1 MKKVVII
8 SLLAQ
13 ILWGSDDYLPVS
25 KLTDE
30 KKYEYGFLNKENQK
44 EIVKAKNNINDD
56 GYEPIKEI
64 KVDLQEEIKVEKTEL
79 PKRVVEE
86 KKLEIKEK
94 DYKKE
99 TVNKEFVAD
108 YKKENILKDSKVK
121 NESSFASDF
130 SVTPKFNYAYLKSD
144 FYATDRVSVVDE
156 KAVLVPEL
164 SISYKNHTL
173 KAEGFET
180 KSYFNKVLVGGSDLE
195 TVAKWYKLYYLHS
208 FNNLNYGVAYNKFN
222 LDFFAVNNNNRY
234 EDTEEFPSLEL
245 HMKNSNDILQ
255 AEYGFSYGKNNN
267 LAYSYEY
274 YITLGY
280 KILRDDLVLSAGY
293 KNKTIEYNFPERAVD
308 YKYEFEGPMIGLSGT
323 F

>member
-64 KVDLQEEIKVEKTEL
+64 KVDVQEEIKVEKTEL

-108 YKKENILKDSKVK
+108 NIHMHFLYHYHFYHKIHHIQLRI
-121 NESSFASDF
+121 DF
-130 SVTPKFNYAYLKSD
+130 
-144 FYATDRVSVVDE
+144 
-156 KAVLVPEL
+156 
-164 SISYKNHTL
+164 
-173 KAEGFET
+173 
-180 KSYFNKVLVGGSDLE
+180 
-195 TVAKWYKLYYLHS
+195 
-208 FNNLNYGVAYNKFN
+208 
-222 LDFFAVNNNNRY
+222 LDFLN
-234 EDTEEFPSLEL
+234 EL
-245 HMKNSNDILQ
+245 QL
-255 AEYGFSYGKNNN
+255 
-267 LAYSYEY
+267 
-274 YITLGY
+274 
-280 KILRDDLVLSAGY
+280 
-293 KNKTIEYNFPERAVD
+293 
-308 YKYEFEGPMIGLSGT
+308 
-323 F
+323 

>member
-64 KVDLQEEIKVEKTEL
+64 KIDVQEEIKVEKTEL

-130 SVTPKFNYAYLKSD
+130 SVTPKVSYMHVS
-144 FYATDRVSVVDE
+144 ATVE
-156 KAVLVPEL
+156 KEDIGKTHEIVPE
-164 SISYKNHTL
+164 IEFTYKNHNLKFDYFESKTEKNSFNTLNVSNFDLNLKWYRLAYLYGLYNAKVGLAYNYL
-173 KAEGFET
+173 KADGNLF
-180 KSYFNKVLVGGSDLE
+180 
-195 TVAKWYKLYYLHS
+195 
-208 FNNLNYGVAYNKFN
+208 NLNDNEW
-222 LDFFAVNNNNRY
+222 Y
-234 EDTEEFPSLEL
+234 EFGNVTFPTIEVHL
-245 HMKNSNDILQ
+245 KNQENQ
-255 AEYGFSYGKNNN
+255 FVAEYGGFYGKNDSGIKN
-267 LAYSYEY
+267 AYEY
-274 YITLGY
+274 YLTLGY
-280 KILRDDLVLSAGY
+280 RVFNNDSLVFNAGY
-293 KNKTIEYNFPERAVD
+293 KNRTISDEDIEFI
-308 YKYEFEGPMIGLSGT
+308 FEGPVVGLSSR